1 MILIYLFA
9 KDLTIIHIQIYFER
23 ISLIFYKKN
32 LLSTISKKKK
42 KVQFDFIY
50 KKMILFAF
58 LECIFINLFSKVF

>member
-32 LLSTISKKKK
+32 LLNTISQKKKK
-42 KVQFDFIY
+42 RFNL
-50 KKMILFAF
+50 ILF
-58 LECIFINLFSKVF
+58 IKK

>member
-32 LLSTISKKKK
+32 LLNTISQKKK